1 MRGAQCPNDID
12 LGHAHLG
19 LNDLGEVQRPA
30 RDRVLSLE
38 RVMVSQYS
46 GMFFQEI
53 NVLALKCRVL
63 VSQRLVFSREID
75 EPAHVPVGK
84 FLLRLTCNRG

>member
-1 MRGAQCPNDID
+1 
-12 LGHAHLG
+12 
-19 LNDLGEVQRPA
+19 
-30 RDRVLSLE
+30 
-38 RVMVSQYS
+38 
-46 GMFFQEI
+46 MFFQEI